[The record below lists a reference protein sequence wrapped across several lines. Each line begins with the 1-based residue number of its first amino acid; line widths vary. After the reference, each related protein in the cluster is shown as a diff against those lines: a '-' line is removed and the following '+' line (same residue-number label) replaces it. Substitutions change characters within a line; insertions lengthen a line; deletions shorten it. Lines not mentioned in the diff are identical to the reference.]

1 MATQLGSSL
10 RVPRCVAAS
19 PRPSRAADGLS
30 GASSEVALGEIPHEP
45 VEAGRDDRGAGH
57 REAGLHDLPNR
68 LELAAIDQHVPVA
81 GTGVRLVGL
90 VEVPRQLRVALDK
103 VQRNDAV
110 EHARIEKRGETRPQR
125 VIARRARAE
134 TDDPENGAA
143 ALAPARRDAADHP
156 AEIPEARY
164 VLLRPVGLVRQ
175 HRLVGRAAQRLET
188 VRRVGAEILGRGFLG
203 DPAPCLEK
211 ALDADA
217 LGEMLAVVP
226 EIEILLVGGVH
237 VHRRDEHP
245 LACQGHSER
254 LPFVSAAS
262 ARRRRRTIRA
272 SSLLWTEV
280 KVPGAASRS
289 GYSCRRS
296 PSRKASGPCG
306 STALRLVSTVTKCNP
321 GLGRI
326 SVSKPS
332 SSWARMRL
340 ASKPKAEATRSKS
353 GTAKSVPT
361 TRPG

>member
-1 MATQLGSSL
+1 MTCRTASSSLPSISTYQSPAPGFGSSGWL
-10 RVPRCVAAS
+10 RFRDSSGSLSTRCSEMMPWSIPGSSSRERRVRNASLLAAPGRRRTTPRTA
-19 PRPSRAADGLS
+19 PRPW
-30 GASSEVALGEIPHEP
+30 P
-45 VEAGRDDRGAGH
+45 
-57 REAGLHDLPNR
+57 R
-68 LELAAIDQHVPVA
+68 LTETQP
-81 GTGVRLVGL
+81 T
-90 VEVPRQLRVALDK
+90 
-103 VQRNDAV
+103 
-110 EHARIEKRGETRPQR
+110 TRPKFR
-125 VIARRARAE
+125 
-134 TDDPENGAA
+134 
-143 ALAPARRDAADHP
+143 
-156 AEIPEARY
+156 EARY
-164 VLLRPVGLVRQ
+164 VLLRPIRLVRQ
-175 HRLVGRAAQRLET
+175 HRLVGRAAQCLEA

-306 STALRLVSTVTKCNP
+306 STAL
-321 GLGRI
+321 
-326 SVSKPS
+326 
-332 SSWARMRL
+332 
-340 ASKPKAEATRSKS
+340 
-353 GTAKSVPT
+353 
-361 TRPG
+361 